1 MSFIRHIRYVSK
13 FESKLLLRGWFFRI
27 FAILV
32 ILILV
37 TLNIQMLLSD
47 NNFWAVIALPSNIPY
62 FNLLLLN
69 TGQAVV
75 AIFLASDF
83 LKRDKKLDTSE
94 VFYVRPLSNAEYVF
108 GKILGNLRVFLI
120 LNLIAMAISIIFTLA
135 SPDTSVDWSSYLVYF
150 FVISIPTLV
159 YIIGLSIFLM
169 LVLRNQ
175 ALTFILLLGYIG
187 VTLFYVSDKFYYLF
201 DYMAYYLPLMKSTI
215 VGFPNWDTIITH
227 RAIYFFAG
235 LTCIFITIPLFGRL
249 PNSSRGSYPWIA
261 LSICTLI
268 ICVGAGY
275 KHVSGILW
283 QSEIRLAYTQINNQY
298 VHTPKMLIDK
308 YDISVTQHPQIFT
321 SSTKMT
327 GLALATSSVFTFC
340 LNPGLEITEIKSED
354 KVLIYNREKQ
364 IILIDFGREIAKG
377 DTVSLSVNYGGRLDN
392 SFCYLDIPKEELEKH
407 YSMFLFNSDK
417 QYSFQTDNYAL
428 LTPET
433 YWYPRPGT
441 SYSDKSPDWQQTYF
455 SRFTLNVIPLSGLIP
470 LSQGEGT
477 ENEDGSYSFA
487 PEYPAQ
493 AISLIIGNYKHK
505 STLKDSVLY
514 SIKYIDGHDFFSAP
528 LDSISDTIPALARN
542 LKEDIERTY
551 KLDYPFKRFSIIEV
565 PAQFYSYPHA
575 WSQAQEV
582 LQPEMVF
589 FTEKGWDNNQL
600 CIKNY
605 IENYKRWMQI
615 GHEEASIRLVNNI
628 LSIFART
635 EGNFNFSSS
644 GRGTYNITSQANPYF
659 IFPQLFNFRYNIYS
673 PDWAVANRVVELYLQ
688 NNLAGNEWEREVNGI
703 SSSEKASLLLEKNT
717 FKDLLSDVEQRN
729 LMNSIAGLKAAQ
741 LFAPAELKMGVG
753 VFRDFL
759 YRILKDNT
767 FRNVKLESIL
777 DTMGKISE
785 TDILSNLATWNN
797 PVPLPVYDIGEPEVI
812 HVNDRGVDFFVLN
825 VVISNN
831 SDYDGIVQINL
842 GDTRGQQ
849 DDDLRTNRKVLIPA
863 HKSKQLT
870 SIWDNEPDDLT
881 VNTMISG
888 NLPSIIRLSTKTSIK
903 NETRKL
909 TEQERDYILP
919 ENISDNVRSDEVIV
933 DNEDTTLFILSKEA
947 NIGLLPKWMD
957 NTKTQFKY
965 SGFGWWRPPIR
976 WTATTNAGYYG
987 KYIRSAYV
995 VKSVSTRGGTQTATW
1010 NIPVPVPAYYELYYH
1025 VFKDNSVRYNWNRNN
1040 NAEYKFKVAYGK
1052 DVEDAYIRMT
1062 NSTNDGWEQLG
1073 VYYFESDTVSVT
1085 LSNECKLNSVTA
1097 DAVKIVRRR

>member
-1 MSFIRHIRYVSK
+1 MFNDDT
-13 FESKLLLRGWFFRI
+13 LWA
-27 FAILV
+27 AIA
-32 ILILV
+32 IP
-37 TLNIQMLLSD
+37 
-47 NNFWAVIALPSNIPY
+47 ANIPY
-62 FNLLLLN
+62 INLLLLN

-108 GKILGNLRVFLI
+108 GKILGNLKVFFI
-120 LNLIAMAISIIFTLA
+120 LNLIAMAISIIFSLA
-135 SPDTSVDWSSYLVYF
+135 SSNVSIDWSSYLIYF

-175 ALTFILLLGYIG
+175 AVTFILLLGYIG
-187 VTLFYVSDKFYYLF
+187 VTLFYVHDKFYYLF
-201 DYMAYYLPLMKSTI
+201 DYMTYFLPLMKSTI
-215 VGFPNWDTIITH
+215 IGFSNWDTIITH

-261 LSICTLI
+261 LSVCTLL

-283 QSEIRLAYTQINNQY
+283 QSEIRQTYTQINNQY

-308 YDISVTQHPQIFT
+308 YDISVTQHPETFF
-321 SSTKMT
+321 SETKMT
-327 GLALATSSVFTFC
+327 GVALASSPVFTFC
-340 LNPGLEITEIKSED
+340 LNPGLEITEIKSGD
-354 KVLIYNREKQ
+354 KALNYKREKQ
-364 IILIDFGREIAKG
+364 IILVDFDREIAEG
-377 DTVSLSVNYGGRLDN
+377 DTVSLSVKYGGRLDN

-417 QYSFQTDNYAL
+417 QYSFQTDNYL
-428 LTPET
+428 LFTPET
-433 YWYPRPGT
+433 YWYPRPGA

-505 STLKDSVLY
+505 SALKDSVLY

-542 LKEDIERTY
+542 FKEDMERTY
-551 KLDYPFKRFSIIEV
+551 KLGYPFKRFSIIEV

-582 LQPEMVF
+582 LQPEMAL
-589 FTEKGWDNNQL
+589 FTEKGWNSNQMN
-600 CIKNY
+600 IKNY

-615 GHEEASIRLVNNI
+615 GHEEASIRLVNDI
-628 LSIFART
+628 LSGSFART
-635 EGNFNFSSS
+635 TSNYDFSSS
-644 GRGTYNITSQANPYF
+644 GRGAFNITSQANPFF

-673 PDWAVANRVVELYLQ
+673 PEWPVANRVVELYLQ
-688 NNLAGNEWEREVNGI
+688 NNLDNNEWEREINGI
-703 SSSEKASLLLEKNT
+703 SSSEKASLLLEKRT
-717 FKDLLSDVEQRN
+717 FKDLLADVEHRN

-741 LFAPAELKMGVG
+741 LFAPAELSMGVEA
-753 VFRDFL
+753 FRNFL
-759 YRILKDNT
+759 YQILKDNT
-767 FRNVKLESIL
+767 FRNIKLENIL
-777 DTMGKISE
+777 DTMGKISQ

-797 PVPLPVYDIGEPEVI
+797 TVPLPVYNIGEPDII
-812 HVNDRGVDFFVLN
+812 HVNDRGEEFFVFN

-831 SDYDGIVQINL
+831 SDYDGIIQMNL
-842 GDTRGQQ
+842 SARGQNQGNRGNRRNRGGNISANARTQ
-849 DDDLRTNRKVLIPA
+849 DNSPRANRKVLIPA

-870 SIWDNEPDDLT
+870 SIWDDEPGDLI

-888 NLPSIIRLSTKTSIK
+888 NLPSVIRQSTTTSIK
-903 NETRKL
+903 NENRKL
-909 TEQERDYILP
+909 TEQEGDYILP
-919 ENISDNVRSDEVIV
+919 DDFSDNVWGEIIV
-933 DNEDTTLFILSKEA
+933 DNEDTALFVLSKET
-947 NIGLLPKWMD
+947 NIGLLPKWID
-957 NTKTQFKY
+957 NSTETQFKY
-965 SGFGWWRPPIR
+965 SGFSWWRPPIQ
-976 WTATTNAGYYG
+976 WIATTNAGYYG

-995 VKSVSTRGGTQTATW
+995 VKSVGSRGGTQTATW
-1010 NIPVPVPAYYELYYH
+1010 KIPVPIPAYYELYYH
-1025 VFKDNSVRYNWNRNN
+1025 VFKENNNWNNWNRRD

-1052 DVEDAYIRMT
+1052 DVEDAYIRMS
-1062 NSTNDGWEQLG
+1062 NSTNGGWEQLG
-1073 VYYFESDTVSVT
+1073 VYYFDSDTVSVT
-1085 LSNECKLNSVTA
+1085 LSNECKLRTVTA
-1097 DAVKIVRRR
+1097 DAVKIIRRR